1 MWTMSQSDTVT
12 EAQRQLAVLCSH
24 IYATIGAL
32 QRDAPPLAVKGE
44 PLLGDPSS
52 LQTPISEQ
60 TRVMA
65 QQVVQASKQFE
76 KLVSSLPDELEPES
90 QQLATLQ
97 DLQQKHTE
105 ASQALEQS
113 LQQAQDTLIEVQDA
127 FADTADRQL
136 QAG

>member
-1 MWTMSQSDTVT
+1 MIQVDTVT
-12 EAQRQLAVLCSH
+12 EAQRQLAVLGSH
-24 IYATIGAL
+24 FYATIGAL
-32 QRDAPPLAVKGE
+32 QRDAPPLPVKGE
-44 PLLGDPSS
+44 PLLGNPSS

-76 KLVSSLPDELEPES
+76 NLVLSLPDQLEPES

-97 DLQQKHTE
+97 DLQRKHTE

-113 LQQAQDTLIEVQDA
+113 LQQAQDILVEVQDA
-127 FADTADRQL
+127 FADNADRQL
-136 QAG
+136 QAGRNT